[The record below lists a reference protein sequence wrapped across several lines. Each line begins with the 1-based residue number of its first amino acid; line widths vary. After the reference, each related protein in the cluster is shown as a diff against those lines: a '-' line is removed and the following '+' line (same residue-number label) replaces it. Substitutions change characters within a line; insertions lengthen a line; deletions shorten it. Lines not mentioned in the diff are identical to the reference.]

1 MAEEKQLEELME
13 TEEYKSL
20 MNISVAG
27 GGGSKAEAVEETVE
41 EPVQEQTQFDIY
53 LQSFD
58 AKQKL
63 TVIKEVRAILGLG
76 LKDVSL

>member
-1 MAEEKQLEELME
+1 MDM
-13 TEEYKSL
+13 EEYKSL

-27 GGGSKAEAVEETVE
+27 GAKTEAAEEVIE
-41 EPVQEQTQFDIY
+41 EPVQEKTQFDVY
-53 LQSFD
+53 LNSFD

-63 TVIKEVRAILGLG
+63 TVIKEVRAILGFG